1 MGAVDIAAIVHLDER
16 RWNAWKDSHLS
27 GAYHPG
33 FYGWLVAHPVRF
45 ATPIPAAGRQ
55 KLFTP
60 DNALQSALHAAYR
73 AASTGDPDDR
83 G

>member
-1 MGAVDIAAIVHLDER
+1 VTQLMSAPP
-16 RWNAWKDSHLS
+16 WHLS

-60 DNALQSALHAAYR
+60 DNALQSALHACYR